1 MSLLP
6 TSSVTI
12 AVPLSTMSTMVL
24 QALADS
30 RSVGLMKLPAA
41 LFTTMSGRPS
51 SFSQRSTAAATAS
64 GFLTSAATGKIWRQG
79 FRPVLS
85 LISLAVLSNT
95 SCFLLTMA
103 TFAPSCANISVIP
116 LPMPVPPPVIKAT
129 LLLKVPAG
137 SMGVVTGGNMLW
149 AEQNPR

>member
-64 GFLTSAATGKIWRQG
+64 GFLTSAATGKI